1 MSEIKYQVNDDFL
14 LREIAGEAVLVPTG
28 DHMKIQN
35 AMITLNE
42 TSQFLWK
49 FFMEPHTIDEGIAR
63 VQQEY
68 EGDPAAIRRDV
79 TDFIMQGLPLELI
92 REVK

>member
-1 MSEIKYQVNDDFL
+1 MSEKKYQVNDDFL
-14 LREIAGEAVLVPTG
+14 LRQIAGEAVLVPTG
-28 DHMKIQN
+28 EHMKIQN

-49 FFMEPHTIDEGIAR
+49 YFMKPHTIEEGIAR
-63 VQQEY
+63 AQQEY

-79 TDFIMQGLPLELI
+79 TDFIIQGLPLDLV
-92 REVK
+92 REVE